1 MKRWFLHSM
10 VCLLAFIG
18 VACSDDAG
26 NMPMDNAGNVRLRLQ
41 LALPAGGG
49 VSRAES
55 SFENGVEL
63 ENYIDFNDED
73 QYRIYFFDSENNK
86 FIARFMPTVVDMSLE
101 NQYILYQVEGDVPE
115 ELMPQSETMNFK
127 IVVLGNWDTYQ
138 EPVAGET
145 TIKQLCEADWATFD
159 CFTDGF
165 TLSKPDKL
173 IPFYGVHEYKG
184 ITFKDEDIVI
194 LAAPVT
200 LLRAMAK
207 VEVLLDEGDWEFE
220 SVTLCRYN
228 SKGYCAPKD
237 VDSQDDYGQG
247 DNLATDYLSSL
258 HLVNDANDTNE
269 KELPLTKISNASSG
283 VKGTWVAYLPE
294 YQNKGV
300 GNNYSYIKVKVSG
313 EETDRTIYFA
323 TYTNGETDNADVNR
337 MDIQRNNI
345 YRFRVHANPLLFQVS
360 VDKWEFGG
368 KVHIDMK

>member
-1 MKRWFLHSM
+1 
-10 VCLLAFIG
+10 
-18 VACSDDAG
+18 
-26 NMPMDNAGNVRLRLQ
+26 
-41 LALPAGGG
+41 
-49 VSRAES
+49 
-55 SFENGVEL
+55 
-63 ENYIDFNDED
+63 
-73 QYRIYFFDSENNK
+73 
-86 FIARFMPTVVDMSLE
+86 MPTVVDMSLSSG

-115 ELMPQSETMNFK
+115 ELMPQSETTDFK

-138 EPVAGET
+138 EPVAGT
-145 TIKQLCEADWATFD
+145 TIADICNDTQYGTFD

-165 TLSKPDKL
+165 KLSKPGKL

-184 ITFKDEDIVI
+184 ITFKDGDIVI

-258 HLVNDANDTNE
+258 HLVSDVNDTDE
-269 KELPLTKISNASSG
+269 KELPLTEISHASSG
-283 VKGTWVAYLPE
+283 VKETWIAYLPE

-300 GNNYSYIKVKVSG
+300 DNFSYIKVRVSG
-313 EETDRTIYFA
+313 EDTDRIIFFA
-323 TYTNGETDNADVNR
+323 TYTNGETDNADANR

-345 YRFRVHANPLLFQVS
+345 YRFRVHANPLLFHVS

>member
-1 MKRWFLHSM
+1 
-10 VCLLAFIG
+10 
-18 VACSDDAG
+18 
-26 NMPMDNAGNVRLRLQ
+26 
-41 LALPAGGG
+41 
-49 VSRAES
+49 
-55 SFENGVEL
+55 
-63 ENYIDFNDED
+63 
-73 QYRIYFFDSENNK
+73 
-86 FIARFMPTVVDMSLE
+86 MPTVVDMSLSLE

-115 ELMPQSETMNFK
+115 ELMPQSETMDFK

-138 EPVAGET
+138 EPVAGTT
-145 TIKQLCEADWATFD
+145 TIADICNDTQNGTFG
-159 CFTDGF
+159 CFTDNF
-165 TLSKPDKL
+165 ELSKPGKL

-184 ITFKDEDIVI
+184 ITFKDGEIVI

-228 SKGYCAPKD
+228 SNGYCAPKD

-258 HLVNDANDTNE
+258 HLVNDANDTDE
-269 KELPLTKISNASSG
+269 KELSLTKISNASSG
-283 VKGTWVAYLPE
+283 VKETWIAYLPE

-300 GNNYSYIKVKVSG
+300 DNDFSYIKVRVSG
-313 EETDRTIYFA
+313 EDTDRIIYFA
-323 TYTNGETDNADVNR
+323 TYTNGETDNADANR